1 MGMEFDKQLRA
12 VRTYDELKKLIQDTI
27 KSIPHYKALGNE
39 ELLNSVREF
48 LQLLLALST
57 YLVGK
62 KKDNLVEEKIASYQ
76 ERITGLNE
84 VVKEINEILPLN
96 LDLYK
101 TIKLNLDQDG
111 NLDIPNMNRWI
122 KDIINLYRENGKV
135 LDDRD
140 FTNLFTG
147 VNCLEDNELVLK
159 YMKLFFRLPND
170 LESSEFIK
178 FYVDKFSDD
187 AADRV
192 IDDNQIA
199 LIINRAMRIIYGKYS
214 TIFGK
219 KKSKINKLL
228 RENGFEDV
236 RVDIENLYD
245 LMSLI
250 SNEILRLQ
258 GLVGKTYMNGSY
270 NEILNSDNYEYY
282 YDERRELQIQ
292 NDILVQR
299 LLKMLGK
306 SKEQFLTDDGLK
318 NDLAGIIAM
327 VGKIALFDS
336 VKDEFIEYKEKY
348 EIDQVIKRIEDL
360 EFKHKLALGDMSSFM
375 EDYLSVVAKKTGLMY
390 SKSKKD
396 RNLEVLDDLRKV
408 KVDKLEEI
416 EMAIHECHKKIV
428 NFLEAFY
435 ADYQVSEK
443 IINAGFILGFNA
455 QEIDMNNPMAFDTF
469 SIKQEQLSTAE
480 INQMDIFIRNGIRI
494 PDIKTKEFDELAN
507 LCITILRDE
516 HIFMLIGRGYKFG
529 MDINSE
535 YLDRIDSGEFDRLIP
550 DAVQSKGRR

>member
-12 VRTYDELKKLIQDTI
+12 VKTYDELKKLIQDTI

-62 KKDNLVEEKIASYQ
+62 KKDNLVEGKIVNYQ

-170 LESSEFIK
+170 LENSEFIK
-178 FYVDKFSDD
+178 FYVDNFSDD
-187 AADRV
+187 VADRV
-192 IDDNQIA
+192 IDNNQMA

-258 GLVGKTYMNGSY
+258 GLIGKAYMNGSY

-292 NDILVQR
+292 NDMLVQR

-318 NDLAGIIAM
+318 NDLASIIAM

-336 VKDEFIEYKEKY
+336 VKDEFVEYKEKY

-390 SKSKKD
+390 PKSKKD

-443 IINAGFILGFNA
+443 IINAGFISGFNA

-494 PDIKTKEFDELAN
+494 PDIKTEEFDELAN
-507 LCITILRDE
+507 LCMTILRDE
-516 HIFMLIGRGYKFG
+516 YIFMLISRGYKFG

>member
-12 VRTYDELKKLIQDTI
+12 VKTYDELKKLIQDTI

-62 KKDNLVEEKIASYQ
+62 KKDNLVEGKIVNYQ

-170 LESSEFIK
+170 LENSEFIK
-178 FYVDKFSDD
+178 FYVDNFSDD
-187 AADRV
+187 VADRV
-192 IDDNQIA
+192 IDNNQMA

-258 GLVGKTYMNGSY
+258 GLIGKAYMNGSY

-292 NDILVQR
+292 NDMLVQR

-318 NDLAGIIAM
+318 NDLASIIAM

-336 VKDEFIEYKEKY
+336 VKDEFVEYKEKY

-390 SKSKKD
+390 PKSKKD

-443 IINAGFILGFNA
+443 IINAGFISGFNA

-480 INQMDIFIRNGIRI
+480 INQMNIFIRNGIRI
-494 PDIKTKEFDELAN
+494 PDIKTEEFDRLAK
-507 LCITILRDE
+507 LCMTILRDE
-516 HIFMLIGRGYKFG
+516 YIFMLISRGYKFG